1 MRYLD
6 LSEDVGYRSRRFDDT
21 ISEIGCLLFL
31 NYTYITFF
39 FLSLRVIHLT
49 MFVHFFVYQERW
61 DLHVIRSIMS
71 SGNSSEG

>member
-39 FLSLRVIHLT
+39 FPVPEGYSSHHVCSFLCLSRK
-49 MFVHFFVYQERW
+49 MGFACDQVY
-61 DLHVIRSIMS
+61 HVIRKFF
-71 SGNSSEG
+71 